1 MNPVPVSQSRT
12 IRTSLVLPPDTN
24 HYDHIFGGKI
34 LAYID
39 EVAGIAAMKHC
50 KKAVVTASFDSVDF
64 LHPVK
69 RGYAISVE
77 AFVTWTGRTSME
89 IFAQVTSENLQ
100 TGEKQ
105 LTATS
110 FITMVAVDEQGR
122 SVAVPPVLPE
132 SDMERELYQ
141 TAPDRQQ
148 IRKQRKKIFVPNQE
162 MNESQ

>member
-1 MNPVPVSQSRT
+1 MNPIPVSQSRT

-24 HYDHIFGGKI
+24 HYDNIFGGKI

-89 IFAQVTSENLQ
+89 IYAQVSSENLL
-100 TGEKQ
+100 TGKKL

-110 FITMVAVDEQGR
+110 FITMVAVDEQGK
-122 SVAVPPVLPE
+122 SVPVPPVLPE
-132 SDMERELYQ
+132 NDFEKELHQ
-141 TAPDRQQ
+141 TAPQRQQ
-148 IRKQRKKIFVPNQE
+148 IRKQRKQLFKLNQE
-162 MNESQ
+162 I